1 MLSWVDKMVPEYIEG
16 RQDMKKRSD
25 QVDRSNPV
33 EMNDLKQFNSMID
46 SMTYSLEWM
55 TTGRQPNTYRGMDE
69 KSVYQKRSYENID
82 LIPDIAEQL
91 EENDINKKHLFMSR
105 EEKVILADI
114 LSSFSLRE
122 RQCYILHVGQKKSM
136 SEIAYELGVSKSM
149 VQQSIRRAKKKVEE
163 RMDKKSMIYA

>member
-16 RQDMKKRSD
+16 RQEMKKRAD
-25 QVDRSNPV
+25 QVDRSNPI

-55 TTGRQPNTYRGMDE
+55 TTGRQPNTYRGVDE
-69 KSVYQKRSYENID
+69 KAVYQRRSYENID

-91 EENDINKKHLFMSR
+91 EEESINKKHLFMSR

-122 RQCYILHVGQKKSM
+122 RTCYILHEGQKMSM
-136 SEIAYELGVSKSM
+136 AKIADELGITKRS
-149 VQQSIRRAKKKVEE
+149 VQQYIERARKKVQE
-163 RMDKKSMIYA
+163 KVA

>member
-16 RQDMKKRSD
+16 RQDMKKRADS
-25 QVDRSNPV
+25 VDRSNPI

-122 RQCYILHVGQKKSM
+122 RTCYILHVGQKMSM
-136 SEIAYELGVSKSM
+136 SAIADELGLSKGT
-149 VQQSIRRAKKKVEE
+149 VQGYIEKARKKVKNIIGNE
-163 RMDKKSMIYA
+163 AC